1 MRQLFVALSLVLAA
15 PAFASAAAPAVSGAY
30 DDAML
35 FAYNPATGEVSGYFD
50 MTRGDQPSFS
60 CIFYLHG
67 KLAGRSAAIV
77 TYFPETPKDDLIK
90 GKLVLTDAK
99 HFGVQLV
106 SEHGGCGM
114 VESFADPSQPAN
126 FELAAAHPWGAVGV
140 VKSDKAY
147 FYDAPGA
154 AVHRKAYVVQ
164 GDGLGVRAAK
174 AGWVQ
179 VDYVGGS
186 ATVSGWLKSS
196 DLYPTP

>member
-1 MRQLFVALSLVLAA
+1 MRRLIVALSLVLAA
-15 PAFASAAAPAVSGAY
+15 PTLASAAPLASGAY
-30 DDAML
+30 NDAML
-35 FAYNPATGEVSGYFD
+35 LAYDAATGEVSGYFD
-50 MTRGDQPSFS
+50 MTRGDPSLFS

-67 KLAGRSAAIV
+67 KLSGASAAID

-99 HFGVQLV
+99 HFGVQLA
-106 SEHGGCGM
+106 SEHGGCAN
-114 VESFADPSQPAN
+114 VESFADPSQPAT
-126 FELAAAHPWGAVGV
+126 FELAAAHPWDAVAV
-140 VKSDKAY
+140 VRSDKAY

-154 AVHRKAYVVQ
+154 AAHRKAYLVQ
-164 GDGLGVRAAK
+164 GDGVGVRAAK

-179 VDYVGGS
+179 ADYVGGD